1 MQAIVSDFGFART
14 IGENDDAGQTTSNV
28 GPIKW
33 MAPESL
39 SSRVYSE
46 KSDVWSFGITGI
58 LIYPSIH
65 LSLFIIDNSSI
76 DDILLTICYIIIIT
90 LFGIVTTSI
99 AWEVI
104 ARECPYGDMS
114 PALAAHA
121 ILSGQLLAIPDHCPP
136 RLGEIMLSCW
146 QVNPQDRP
154 SFYQIYEQLES
165 LKA

>member
-1 MQAIVSDFGFART
+1 MMLDKLKVMLDL
-14 IGENDDAGQTTSNV
+14 SN
-28 GPIKW
+28 GW
-33 MAPESL
+33 L
-39 SSRVYSE
+39 LRVYLLE
-46 KSDVWSFGITGI
+46 CIQRNQMFGV
-58 LIYPSIH
+58 LALQVFSSIH
-65 LSLFIIDNSSI
+65 LSLSNSSI

-146 QVNPQDRP
+146 HLNPQDRP

-165 LKA
+165 LRA